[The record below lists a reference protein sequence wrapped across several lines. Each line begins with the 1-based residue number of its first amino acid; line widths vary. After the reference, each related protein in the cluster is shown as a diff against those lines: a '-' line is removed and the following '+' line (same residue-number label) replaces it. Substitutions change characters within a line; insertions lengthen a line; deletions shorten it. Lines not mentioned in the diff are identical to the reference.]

1 MAERKKFLT
10 VQDMA
15 LIGIFTALI
24 VVCSW
29 ISLNVGALV
38 FTLQT
43 FAVFTVSALLG
54 TKKGVIA
61 ILVYILLG
69 LAGVP
74 VFAGFKGGPTV
85 LAGPTGGYIIGFI
98 FTALIIGK
106 MTEIFQKRNAEGIM
120 ITAVSM
126 ILGDMVCF
134 LVGTFWFMAMMKT
147 DFLSAVT
154 LCVVPYIIPDL
165 VKVLVATMIVN
176 RIKKHVRIFH

>member
-54 TKKGVIA
+54 TQKGVIA

-69 LAGVP
+69 LA
-74 VFAGFKGGPTV
+74 GGPTV

-176 RIKKHVRIFH
+176 RIKKHVKIFH